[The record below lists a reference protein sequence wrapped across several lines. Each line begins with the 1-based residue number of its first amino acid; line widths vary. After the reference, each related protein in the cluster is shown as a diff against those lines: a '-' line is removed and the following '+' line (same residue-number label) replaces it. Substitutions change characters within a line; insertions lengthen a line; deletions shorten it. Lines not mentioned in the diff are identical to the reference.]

1 MRFSEKGVEQL
12 FKDFNIPLENVFKF
26 FETYAKIDNWKSE
39 ETKLYYMR
47 NAYDINQNERQK
59 DYQLD
64 QIKTI
69 ENKERLIRINPDIV
83 IFNKRDK
90 AALDTTEELKNVLT
104 DLFKEKKIDFID
116 HATEL
121 FSIDELKI

>member
-83 IFNKRDK
+83 IFNSRDK
-90 AALDTTEELKNVLT
+90 AALDTTEELKDVLT

-116 HATEL
+116 DATEL
-121 FSIDELKI
+121 FSIGELKI

>member
-1 MRFSEKGVEQL
+1 MSLSSLRLTQ
-12 FKDFNIPLENVFKF
+12 
-26 FETYAKIDNWKSE
+26 
-39 ETKLYYMR
+39 KLI

-83 IFNKRDK
+83 IFNSRDK
-90 AALDTTEELKNVLT
+90 AALDTTEELKDVLT

-116 HATEL
+116 DATEL
-121 FSIDELKI
+121 FSIGELKI